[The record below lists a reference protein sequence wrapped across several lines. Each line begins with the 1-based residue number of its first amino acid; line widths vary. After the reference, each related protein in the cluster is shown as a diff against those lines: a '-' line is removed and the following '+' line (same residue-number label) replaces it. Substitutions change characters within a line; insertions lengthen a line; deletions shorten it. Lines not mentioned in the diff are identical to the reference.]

1 MKQDFEKA
9 EEHFKEAIELNP
21 ESINLLRDRGKWLFD
36 QEKYE
41 QATKDLKLAN

>member
-21 ESINLLRDRGKWLFD
+21 ESISFLRNRGKCFFD